1 MVITA
6 ELWHYR
12 YSDDHLLREAIMANN
27 YSEDIPDDIPY
38 EEDPYEDWVKGIIYQ
53 L

>member
-27 YSEDIPDDIPY
+27 YNSDHSFIHHLLVE
-38 EEDPYEDWVKGIIYQ
+38 
-53 L
+53 

>member
-1 MVITA
+1 MAIIA

-27 YSEDIPDDIPY
+27 YSQY
-38 EEDPYEDWVKGIIYQ
+38 LLG
-53 L
+53 LGLGLGSFL